1 VLAKGFGA
9 GNCQVIA
16 VAGTAL
22 EDRQCSGHY
31 KS

>member
-9 GNCQVIA
+9 GNCQVIV